1 MTISISISISTNA
14 GTDAGT
20 STASR
25 RAVLLGGGLAGAVA
39 LGLVRPARAFDENSP
54 ADVNLDAAGL
64 ALRGHDPVAYQT
76 QNRPVPGSPQFTAT
90 HEGATYRFA
99 SAANRDAFRAD
110 PARYAP
116 AFGGFCAMG
125 VAMGRKLDGDPAL
138 FRVVDNRLYL
148 NVSAPV
154 QQRWVQDIPGNIR
167 TANEQWPALRG
178 KTPRQT
184 NQ

>member
-1 MTISISISISTNA
+1 MSTTI
-14 GTDAGT
+14 DH
-20 STASR
+20 ASR
-25 RAVLLGGGLAGAVA
+25 RALLLGGGAAAVVA
-39 LGLVRPARAFDENSP
+39 FGFTRPVLAFDENSP
-54 ADVNLDAAGL
+54 SDVNVDAQGL

-76 QNRPVPGSPQFTAT
+76 QNRAVPGVAQFTAT

-99 SAANRDAFRAD
+99 SAANRDAFRAN

-125 VAMGRKLDGDPAL
+125 VAMGRKLDGDPTL

-154 QQRWVQDIPGNIR
+154 QQRWLQDIPGNIR
-167 TANEQWPALRG
+167 AANERWPSLRG
-178 KTPRQT
+178 KTPAQT

>member
-1 MTISISISISTNA
+1 MGNILDN
-14 GTDAGT
+14 
-20 STASR
+20 ASR
-25 RAVLLGGGLAGAVA
+25 RGLLLGGGAAAAVA
-39 LGLVRPARAFDENSP
+39 AGFIRPAFAFSETSP
-54 ADVNLDAAGL
+54 ADVNVDAQGV

-76 QNRPVPGSPQFTAT
+76 QTRPVPGLAQFTAT
-90 HEGATYRFA
+90 YEGATYRFA
-99 SAANRDAFRAD
+99 SAANRDAFRAN

-125 VAMGRKLDGDPAL
+125 VAMGRKLDGDPTL

-154 QQRWVQDIPGNIR
+154 QQRWLQDIPGNIR
-167 TANEQWPALRG
+167 AANERWPALRG
-178 KTPRQT
+178 RTPQQT

>member
-1 MTISISISISTNA
+1 MTPSSILRP
-14 GTDAGT
+14 
-20 STASR
+20 R
-25 RAVLLGGGLAGAVA
+25 RRGLLLAGAAIA
-39 LGLVRPARAFDENSP
+39 LGVTGRAWAFNEASP
-54 ADVNLDAAGL
+54 SDVNVDAQGL

-76 QNRPVPGSPQFTAT
+76 QNRPVPGLAQFTAT
-90 HEGATYRFA
+90 HDGATYRFA
-99 SAANRDAFRAD
+99 SAANRDTFRAD

-116 AFGGFCAMG
+116 AYGGFCAMG

-154 QQRWVQDIPGNIR
+154 QQRWVQDIPGNLR
-167 TANEQWPALRG
+167 QANDQWPALRG
-178 KTPRQT
+178 RTPQQT

>member
-1 MTISISISISTNA
+1 MSTTIPN
-14 GTDAGT
+14 
-20 STASR
+20 ASR
-25 RAVLLGGGLAGAVA
+25 RALLLGGGAAAAVA
-39 LGLVRPARAFDENSP
+39 FGFIRPALAFIETSP
-54 ADVNLDAAGL
+54 SDVNVDAQGL

-76 QNRPVPGSPQFTAT
+76 ENRPVPGSPQFTAT

-99 SAANRDAFRAD
+99 SAANRDAFRAN

-125 VAMGRKLDGDPAL
+125 VAMGRKLDGDPTL

-148 NVSAPV
+148 NVSTPV
-154 QQRWVQDIPGNIR
+154 QQRWLQDIPGNLR
-167 TANEQWPALRG
+167 TANERWPSLRG
-178 KTPRQT
+178 KTPAQT